1 MINTPITKILF
12 LDIETVGG
20 CPDYQTCLNTNP
32 KIAEQFDKYFDWF
45 LKRFP
50 EDNELKQNKSTEEF
64 MDVIFSKRSA
74 LVPEFAKIVCVS
86 MAFVMENGEI
96 KKQTFSGDDE
106 KELLLQVRN
115 LFDRCQKLDF
125 YLCGHN
131 LKNFDIPMLAKRM
144 IINGII
150 PSKLLPSYDTKP
162 WEVKAID
169 TKEIWQYGA
178 YSSIG
183 SLDLVCATLDIPTP
197 KDGEVT
203 GDKVHNAYWIEQK
216 LQQISEYCEKDVEV
230 LIKFIKKLKQLK

>member
-1 MINTPITKILF
+1 MEEELQKMN
-12 LDIETVGG
+12 EV
-20 CPDYQTCLNTNP
+20 
-32 KIAEQFDKYFDWF
+32 YF
-45 LKRFP
+45 
-50 EDNELKQNKSTEEF
+50 
-64 MDVIFSKRSA
+64 KRSA

-86 MAFVMENGEI
+86 MAFVMENGEV

-115 LFDRCQKLDF
+115 LLDRCQKLDF

-131 LKNFDIPMLAKRM
+131 LKNFDIPMMAKRM
-144 IINGII
+144 IINGIK
-150 PSKLLPSYDTKP
+150 PSKILPSYDTKP

-197 KDGEVT
+197 KDGEVN
-203 GDKVHNAYWIEQK
+203 GGMVHEAYWNNNR
-216 LQQISEYCEKDVEV
+216 LQEIAEYCEKDVNV
-230 LIKFIKKLKQLK
+230 LIEFIKKLKELK